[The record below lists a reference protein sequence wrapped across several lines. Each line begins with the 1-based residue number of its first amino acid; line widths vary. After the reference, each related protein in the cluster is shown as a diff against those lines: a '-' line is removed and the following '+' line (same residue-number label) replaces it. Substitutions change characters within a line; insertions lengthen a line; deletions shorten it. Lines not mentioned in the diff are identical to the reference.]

1 MQTRQMRTGWGVGSV
16 LGLALVLA
24 AGCSKEPGSD
34 ANKPKSTVN
43 STPVARV
50 AGKTISE
57 QDVDDTMKQIPQHLQ
72 RDYDGAR
79 GKLRLI
85 GQLVDRELMVKAAGD
100 AGMDRDPQITKQVED
115 FRRGLMMQQY
125 QKQLVDGLPKP
136 TDSQIDEYYTKH
148 PQEFVTPAREN
159 ASWIKCASKVEAE
172 KARRRIVD
180 RGEDFG
186 KVAREVTTDKATQAD
201 GGLLGYFNPTGYIRG
216 IPNDKR
222 QEFADRV
229 FALEAGDVSDVFP
242 FDGAWVFVKIH
253 EKTTERQQP
262 LEKAR
267 DQIRIRL
274 TPTFTD
280 SLLQTE
286 LVRLRTKYKPQILFD
301 ADKEMENKSADELLK
316 LATEAANPRDKIEY
330 YRGLVKKYPTHP
342 RADEAQFMIGFVYS
356 EDLHDY
362 ESAKREFEL
371 TLKNYPKSDVVE
383 STHYMLD
390 NLGHPAPADL
400 LTPGA
405 TLPPGAH

>member
-1 MQTRQMRTGWGVGSV
+1 MQIRQMRMGWAVGAA
-16 LGLALVLA
+16 LGLALAV
-24 AGCSKEPGSD
+24 GCGKEPGTESKVTKAAGD
-34 ANKPKSTVN
+34 T
-43 STPVARV
+43 TPVAKV

-85 GQLVDRELMVKAAGD
+85 EQLVDRELMVKAADD
-100 AGMDRDPQITKQVED
+100 AGLERNPVITKQVED
-115 FRRGLMMQQY
+115 FKRGLLLQQY
-125 QKQLVDGLPKP
+125 QKQLIDGLPKP
-136 TDSQIDEYYTKH
+136 AEAQIDEYYAKH

-159 ASWIKCASKVEAE
+159 ASWIKCATKADAE

-186 KVAREVTTDKATQAD
+186 TVARQVTTDKATQAD
-201 GGLLGYFNPTGYIRG
+201 GGLLGYFNPTGYIRS

-222 QEFADRV
+222 QDFADRV
-229 FALEAGDVSDVFP
+229 FALEAGDVSEVFA
-242 FDGAWVFVKIH
+242 FDGAWALVKVH
-253 EKTTERQQP
+253 EKTTERQEP

-267 DQIRIRL
+267 ERIRARL

-280 SLLQTE
+280 SLLQAE
-286 LVRLRTKYKPQILFD
+286 LVRLRTKYKPEILFD
-301 ADKEMENKSADELLK
+301 ANKELENKSADELLK
-316 LATEAANPRDKIEY
+316 MATEAPNPRDKIEY
-330 YRGLVKKYPTHP
+330 YRGLVKKYPTHA

-371 TLKNYPKSDVVE
+371 TLKNYPNSDVAE
-383 STHYMLD
+383 STHYMLE
-390 NLGHPAPADL
+390 NLGRPAPADL
-400 LTPGA
+400 LAPGAA
-405 TLPPGAH
+405 TLPQAGH